1 MVVAVRRADGQV
13 VERPDL
19 DVALHAGDTVIL
31 LTHEQDAS
39 SLSVRF
45 EPLTRAPCWRR
56 KSGPNRRSIIIAR
69 RFRPNLPIVLLV
81 FN

>member
-45 EPLTRAPCWRR
+45 EPLTRALSYR
-56 KSGPNRRSIIIAR
+56 GAT
-69 RFRPNLPIVLLV
+69 LLR
-81 FN
+81 